1 MAGGRVQIDL
11 TCAEHLLFTK
21 LGQQQ
26 VNKMKPGNVS
36 LGSQVAGCC
45 DAISDA
51 AGTRIPALLI
61 KAASGRN
68 SLGPVLSI
76 HQQLSQGAV
85 RRGRFK

>member
-1 MAGGRVQIDL
+1 M
-11 TCAEHLLFTK
+11 LFSFPVFSMIFFQVGTK
-21 LGQQQ
+21 SVQQQ
-26 VNKMKPGNVS
+26 VNKMNPGNVS

-51 AGTRIPALLI
+51 AGTRIPALRI

-68 SLGPVLSI
+68 PLGPFLSSFT
-76 HQQLSQGAV
+76 QQLSQCAV